1 MENITPTIL
10 TDMEICPTCYD
21 KENNQYLGR
30 KIMIIRNAKI
40 NDINQMIPLM
50 FQVAQMHYYKRKDI
64 FKEKGVE
71 EIKLE
76 LKDRLE
82 NNENILVA
90 EENNSI
96 VGVIIFKIK
105 VVKEHVNLIDRKVMW
120 IDELVVDKNLRGKG
134 IGKRL
139 FDEAK
144 KYAKNNECDD
154 IELNCWNFNEN
165 ALKFYEK
172 CGMTTQRKIMELK
185 L

>member
-1 MENITPTIL
+1 M
-10 TDMEICPTCYD
+10 
-21 KENNQYLGR
+21 
-30 KIMIIRNAKI
+30 
-40 NDINQMIPLM
+40 
-50 FQVAQMHYYKRKDI
+50 
-64 FKEKGVE
+64 
-71 EIKLE
+71 E

-120 IDELVVDKNLRGKG
+120 IDELVVDENLRGKG

-165 ALKFYEK
+165 ALEFYEK
-172 CGMTTQRKIMELK
+172 CGMSTERKIMELQ